1 VSNELPTPGDGA
13 AEENAIE
20 HETIADV
27 KAERVLLA
35 RAIGGWSG
43 VIDSGLPSAVFVTAY
58 VVSGSQ
64 LSIALWA
71 AGICAGVLAILRLIR
86 RQGMQQVLA
95 GLVGVGVSA
104 FVAQRTGNAE
114 DFYLPGML
122 LNVTYGVAFL
132 ISILVGWPLIGVVV
146 GLLTGEKFTWRADVV
161 LRRSYAASSWMWV
174 GVFLGRVVVQG
185 LLYLAVKSW
194 GQDTLWFVFL
204 GIARIAL
211 GWPLYL
217 AAAYLTYLVLKG
229 PIAAA
234 KERRESV

>member
-1 VSNELPTPGDGA
+1 VSKESLSPDDGA
-13 AEENAIE
+13 ASEPVIK
-20 HETIADV
+20 HESIAEV

-64 LSIALWA
+64 LTIALWA
-71 AGICAGVLAILRLIR
+71 AGISAGVLAIIRLIR
-86 RQGMQQVLA
+86 RQGLQQVLA

-104 FVAQRTGNAE
+104 YVAQRTGNAE

-146 GLLTGEKFTWRADVV
+146 GFLTGEKFTWRADVV
-161 LRRSYAASSWMWV
+161 LRRSYAAVSWIWV
-174 GVFLGRVVVQG
+174 GVFLGRVLVQG
-185 LLYLAVKSW
+185 LLYLAVKEW

-217 AAAYLTYLVLKG
+217 AAAYVTYLVLKG

-234 KERRESV
+234 RNRREST